1 FQEMHNRVYTV
12 RLKSLKTGIAVNV
25 AFVVLLAVGLTD
37 FVLLQ
42 IAEQKMVH
50 QHVTSARAWIK
61 QLAGAGLIENFLT
74 TSGWKESGPESGGIS
89 AMIVSAGNAEVQ
101 IFGTFSE
108 PLSETIRTTHEQAA
122 ASQKP
127 QTSFCGKI
135 WGVLGPKSRYALI
148 SHPVAETGRIVTG
161 VVPLSPVYTAMRA
174 TQKMAF
180 GYLLFNIVLLVSF
193 GAWRISR
200 MVTRPID
207 RLIRN
212 TETCQASEPLEWF
225 CEQQKDEFSRLS
237 GALNQM
243 LSRIEGDRRRLKQS
257 LASLEQAN
265 QQLKEAKN
273 DIVRAEKLASIGR
286 LSAGLAHEIGNP
298 IGIVLGSLGLLKSR
312 CIAPEDQI
320 GMDYIQR
327 AESEIQRV
335 HTIIGQL
342 LDFSRKRGNK
352 PDLLHLHDLIHE
364 VGDMLSCQPLFSSID
379 FEYRLDAENSRIY
392 ADADQL
398 HQVLVNLLINAADSI
413 RQSDNARAGE
423 ICLSTRCILD
433 TRLRRAHDPAA
444 GFIELKIRDNGAG
457 IDPQHIEQVFD
468 PFFTTKEPG
477 KGTGLGLSVSYMIIQ
492 QTGGDMAVD
501 SPAPGATAMVLRLP
515 LTAEAGENQSR
526 GENKDKDGNGWQ
538 Q

>member
-1 FQEMHNRVYTV
+1 M
-12 RLKSLKTGIAVNV
+12 RLKSLKTGITVNV

-37 FVLLQ
+37 FVFLQ

-50 QHVTSARAWIK
+50 HHVASARAWIK
-61 QLAGAGLIENFLT
+61 QLAGTGVIENIRAT
-74 TSGWKESGPESGGIS
+74 AGWNIAGPESGGIS
-89 AMIVSAGNAEVQ
+89 AMLVSAGNSETQ

-108 PLSETIRTTHEQAA
+108 PLSETIRATHKQAV
-122 ASQKP
+122 SRQKP
-127 QTSFCGKI
+127 QIVFCGRI
-135 WGVLGPKSRYALI
+135 WGVLGPKSQYALI
-148 SHPVAETGRIVTG
+148 SRPVPETGRVVTG
-161 VVPLSPVYTAMRA
+161 VVPLFSVYGAMRA

-212 TETCQASEPLEWF
+212 TDAYQASEPLEWF
-225 CEQQKDEFSRLS
+225 SEKQKDEFGRLS

-243 LSRIEGDRRRLKQS
+243 LSRIEADRRRLKQS

-265 QQLKEAKN
+265 QQLKDAKN

-298 IGIVLGSLGLLKSR
+298 IGIVLGYLGLLKSR
-312 CIAPEDQI
+312 CVAPEDQT
-320 GMDYIQR
+320 GMDYIHR

-342 LDFSRKRGNK
+342 LDFSRKCGNK
-352 PDLLHLHDLIHE
+352 PDLLDFHDLIRE
-364 VGDMLSCQPLFSSID
+364 VGEMLACQPLFSNID
-379 FEYRLDAENSRIY
+379 FQYRLNAQNCRIY
-392 ADADQL
+392 ADADQV
-398 HQVLVNLLINAADSI
+398 HQVLVNLMINAADSI
-413 RQSDNARAGE
+413 RQSGNARAGE
-423 ICLSTRCILD
+423 ICLSTRCIFD
-433 TRLRRAHDPAA
+433 ARLRRAHDPPA
-444 GFIELKIRDNGAG
+444 GFIALKIRDNGAG

-468 PFFTTKEPG
+468 PFFTTKAPG

-492 QTGGDMAVD
+492 QTGGDITVA
-501 SPAPGATAMVLRLP
+501 SPKPGATEMVLRLP
-515 LTAEAGENQSR
+515 LAAGAGQKSQSR
-526 GENKDKDGNGWQ
+526 GENKDKGENGWQ